1 MRPYEETLNK
11 ISPVFY
17 KLIRYREFRFNNI
30 WFLEQYLSKAKLPRI
45 DHVDVIDLLS
55 DSSYFYSTGSLDFES
70 SMHTEIVRITT
81 KDNVDIYADS
91 YIDSFIVNMVINK
104 FIFENKTISSWGGI
118 DIYDN
123 TYKDLFIALVGKD
136 TYETIRTNLK

>member
-136 TYETIRTNLK
+136 TYETIRANLK